1 MPQNRRFIALF
12 FTLEPN
18 EQSPMGDSLHNFT
31 PPIFEKSAMFLPGGL
46 QVWHMTDK
54 QQSWVYHGY
63 SLRYSSVTVAVT
75 TRIPIL
81 NIP

>member
-54 QQSWVYHGY
+54 QQSWGLSWFFTGLQYIV
-63 SLRYSSVTVAVT
+63 LQ
-75 TRIPIL
+75 L
-81 NIP
+81 Q